1 MTDQRRLAAIGSA
14 DEAGYARLTVR
25 GGA

>member
-14 DEAGYARLTVR
+14 DFAGYARLTGR